1 MEVDV
6 QQTKILKIKRLK
18 RFYDLA
24 LSYQISLNGERIK
37 ISNNQELELK
47 LKKGENIL
55 LVNFWHIKSN
65 TLIIEGNKNH
75 EVEIKNY
82 VNNRQFYIYMSL
94 ILVGVYFT
102 FFNFLDY
109 LFFNF
114 VIKFIGFYIFS
125 IPIVSL
131 TFNSKRNLL
140 IEEVRN

>member
-1 MEVDV
+1 M

-37 ISNNQELELK
+37 ISNNQVLELK

>member
-1 MEVDV
+1 M

>member
-1 MEVDV
+1 V